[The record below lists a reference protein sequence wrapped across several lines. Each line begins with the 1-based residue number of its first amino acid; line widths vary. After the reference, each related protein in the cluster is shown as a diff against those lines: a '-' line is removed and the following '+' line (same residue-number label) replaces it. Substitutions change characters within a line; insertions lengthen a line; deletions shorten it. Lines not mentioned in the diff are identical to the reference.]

1 MKKAENTTNKDYME
15 LNFGLPVDRVK
26 SNEELQDIARL
37 VYNLLAE
44 QGVSLAEARYI
55 TSILNV
61 MLGRGENILLLKAI
75 R

>member
-44 QGVSLAEARYI
+44 QGVSLTEARYI
-55 TSILNV
+55 TYTINV
-61 MLGRGENILLLKAI
+61 MLNRGENIFLLKAI

>member
-1 MKKAENTTNKDYME
+1 MGRTPVTQKDYIE
-15 LNFGLPVDRVK
+15 EKFGLPYNRVK
-26 SNEELQDIARL
+26 SDEELQEIARL
-37 VYNLLAE
+37 AYNLLAE

-61 MLGRGENILLLKAI
+61 MLSCGENILLLKAI

>member
-44 QGVSLAEARYI
+44 QGVSLTHREQEIPHFYKWGM
-55 TSILNV
+55 NCD
-61 MLGRGENILLLKAI
+61 
-75 R
+75 

>member
-26 SNEELQDIARL
+26 SNEELQDIAQL

-44 QGVSLAEARYI
+44 QGVSLTEARYI
-55 TSILNV
+55 TYTINV
-61 MLGRGENILLLKAI
+61 MLNRGENILLLKAI

>member
-1 MKKAENTTNKDYME
+1 MKKTENTTNKDYIE

-44 QGVSLAEARYI
+44 QGVSLTEARYI
-55 TSILNV
+55 TYTINV
-61 MLGRGENILLLKAI
+61 MLNRGENIFLLKAI

>member
-1 MKKAENTTNKDYME
+1 MEKAENTTNKDYME

-44 QGVSLAEARYI
+44 QGVSLTEARYI
-55 TSILNV
+55 TYTINV
-61 MLGRGENILLLKAI
+61 MLNRGENIFLLKAI

>member
-1 MKKAENTTNKDYME
+1 ME

-44 QGVSLAEARYI
+44 QGVSLTEARYI
-55 TSILNV
+55 TYTINV
-61 MLGRGENILLLKAI
+61 MLNRGENIFLLKAI

>member
-1 MKKAENTTNKDYME
+1 MKKTENTTNKDYME

-44 QGVSLAEARYI
+44 QGVSLTEARYI
-55 TSILNV
+55 TYTINV
-61 MLGRGENILLLKAI
+61 MLNRGENIFLLKAI